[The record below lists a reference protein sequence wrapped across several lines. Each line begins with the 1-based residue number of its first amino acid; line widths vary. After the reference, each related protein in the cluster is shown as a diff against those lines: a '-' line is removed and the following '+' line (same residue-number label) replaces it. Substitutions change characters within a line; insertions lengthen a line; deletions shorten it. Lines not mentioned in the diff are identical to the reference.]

1 MKMLQQRPL
10 EQFNYLLGSIP
21 NECFFIKR
29 RDDYD
34 PDLIERCKASFQL
47 YRRDTVLGNV
57 RETNP
62 RKRRVADEHKLT
74 ALPVM
79 NNAERRRVLN
89 VLCQDSVRKSERS
102 SGSQSVSI
110 REWGRMCYVKIV

>member
-1 MKMLQQRPL
+1 M

-21 NECFFIKR
+21 NERLFIKKSG
-29 RDDYD
+29 DYE
-34 PDLIERCKASFQL
+34 PDLIVRSCKASFQL
-47 YRRDTVLGNV
+47 YRRDTVLLEKV

-62 RKRRVADEHKLT
+62 RKRRVAVKHKLT

-89 VLCQDSVRKSERS
+89 VLYQDNVRKSERS
-102 SGSQSVSI
+102 SESQSVPI
-110 REWGRMCYVKIV
+110 REIK